1 MSRILGIFF
10 VLICVKE
17 IRGALNDVTT
27 MYKFHRLESDS
38 NDEQYFNTCSVS
50 VHVDNNKLQL
60 PLINMYGDSLL
71 PNTTIPSL
79 YTDQGASTWFQ
90 MTNNNT
96 TLFLPEIHFD
106 KTHFSNMHII
116 EKIRNSYAMDTIE
129 EKTAS
134 AQGFN
139 EVLLFE
145 NKEFLKIRKN
155 TRTFIQVAFHAPL
168 GFYISLYWV
177 DRQGIQISFSENTRE
192 ITICLVNQYII
203 DFTTCSKAPQRY
215 ASNENSISYIAID
228 ITDNITVTDLVASVT
243 YRTPFHVPEEY
254 TGYTKISHNEHSSQS
269 SEVSFKVKQQTS
281 VTLVSPWIEGVYN
294 QSLFVLYSGQETS
307 NLSVYI
313 EDKNTSHQIQLDY
326 EEVNRVKNTDDVNI
340 VLTKVNLVSTN
351 NWMDQQRI
359 KIIAS
364 GDVAIVNVWE
374 GRRLDLYRIQDPQ
387 PCVKSNIRDV
397 YNTLDHHT
405 MAQSDKMSHCFNGG
419 RLENDFICSCPP
431 GFVGH
436 ACQIPCGR
444 NLFGQK
450 CGKQC
455 SRSPSACKGVVLCT
469 PEYGCSCAP
478 GYQGDY
484 CSEQCQTDFFRCANG
499 KCIPMKHVCDRDK
512 HCEDNSDELNRVYCS
527 RQERYESLDNKVDES

>member
-38 NDEQYFNTCSVS
+38 NDEQYYNICSVW
-50 VHVDNNKLQL
+50 VHVDNKLQL
-60 PLINMYGDSLL
+60 PLFNMYGDSLL
-71 PNTTIPSL
+71 PRPTIPSL
-79 YTDQGASTWFQ
+79 YSDQGTTTWFQ
-90 MTNNNT
+90 MRNDST
-96 TLFLPEIHFD
+96 TLPLPAIHSN
-106 KTHFSNMHII
+106 KTLSSNALDIDSLFI
-116 EKIRNSYAMDTIE
+116 DQIRNSYEMDTIAE
-129 EKTAS
+129 LTVTGD
-134 AQGFN
+134 QT
-139 EVLLFE
+139 LFE
-145 NKEFLKIRKN
+145 NNEFLKHVNN
-155 TRTFIQVAFHAPL
+155 TRTILEVTFDPMIMHVE
-168 GFYISLYWV
+168 LYWKTNS
-177 DRQGIQISFSENTRE
+177 RIQIDFDSDGE
-192 ITICLVNQYII
+192 ITICLEVSWNKEN
-203 DFTTCSKAPQRY
+203 CSKILL
-215 ASNENSISYIAID
+215 SKDENFLSRIGID
-228 ITDNITVTDLVASVT
+228 ITDNITIIDQVASAT
-243 YRTPFHVPEEY
+243 HKTQLHVPKRY
-254 TGYTKISHNEHSSQS
+254 NGYTKIEHSVYSDS
-269 SEVSFKVKQQTS
+269 TEVSYKLKQQTS

-294 QSLFVLYSGQETS
+294 QSLFILYSGHES
-307 NLSVYI
+307 SYLSVYL
-313 EDKNTSHQIQLDY
+313 EGADTSQQIQLDC
-326 EEVNRVKNTDDVNI
+326 EEVNRVKNRDGLDI
-340 VLTKVNLVSTN
+340 VLTKVNLTSTDN
-351 NWMDQQRI
+351 GMGGKAI
-359 KIIAS
+359 KIIARS
-364 GDVAIVNVWE
+364 GVAIVNVWE
-374 GRRLDLYRIQDPQ
+374 GRRLDLYRIQEPQ
-387 PCVKSNIRDV
+387 PCVKSNITDI
-397 YNTLDHHT
+397 YNTLDDRT
-405 MAQSDKMSHCFNGG
+405 IGQSGAMSHCFNGG